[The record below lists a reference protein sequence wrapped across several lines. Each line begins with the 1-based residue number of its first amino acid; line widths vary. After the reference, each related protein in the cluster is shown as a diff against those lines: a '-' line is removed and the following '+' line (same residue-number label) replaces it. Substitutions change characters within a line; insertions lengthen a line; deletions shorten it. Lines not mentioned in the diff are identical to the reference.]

1 MAKKESKVKIGWRF
15 HRKHIEALEQLSK
28 KDDVPMAR
36 HVDKALEQYLM
47 SQGVLHSE
55 NGD

>member
-1 MAKKESKVKIGWRF
+1 MAKKESKIKIGWRF
-15 HRKHIEALEQLSK
+15 HRKHIKALEQLSQ

-47 SQGVLHSE
+47 SRGMLDST
-55 NGD
+55 NID